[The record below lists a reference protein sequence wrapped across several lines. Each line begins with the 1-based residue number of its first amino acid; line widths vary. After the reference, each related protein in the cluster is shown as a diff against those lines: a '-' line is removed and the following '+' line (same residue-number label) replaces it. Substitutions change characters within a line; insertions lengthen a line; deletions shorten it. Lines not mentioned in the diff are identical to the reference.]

1 MLYDRLSP
9 ESPIDT
15 NIDRLAKVFPSVVRE
30 GKVDFDALR
39 QLLGDDIG
47 EPHELYGLNWKGKA
61 QARRAALTPSLGTLR
76 PCPEESVDWNS
87 TKNLYIEGDNLEVL
101 KLLRKSYSGKV
112 KMIYIDPPY
121 NTGNDFV
128 YEDDYQ
134 CGIDQYKKL
143 TEQEET
149 LPSNVESNGRFH
161 TLWLNMMYPR
171 LVIAH
176 ELLSDDGVM
185 FVSLDDGEVSN
196 FRLIA
201 DEIFGPSS
209 FVTTLHCQMST
220 TQGMKVKAAQKGNI
234 VKNAEYVLCYTK
246 NGRKDI
252 ASKLLY
258 DLRPEYDEHYQLIMK
273 DDGSIGSISELYDY
287 SFPKDLANK
296 KPLSLSEAFRKS
308 DEFAKI
314 VKANLSKIV
323 RMHSVTCSVP
333 DNIVA
338 FRHWEEMSID
348 HRNYILTT
356 DKNGNLQQLLR
367 LSDSWGLTDGYYRTE
382 GLRKIRGDWWE
393 GFYIDMGN
401 VSKEGGVS
409 FKNGKKPVRLIQQ
422 LAYMTTNE
430 GDIVLDFFSGSA
442 TTAHSVMKNNLE
454 CGIKSRHI
462 MVQLP
467 EPCDRK
473 SEAYKA
479 GYKNIC
485 EIGKER
491 IRRAGKKLKEE
502 AGLIGQGI
510 DTGFRVYKLDSS
522 NVKPWN
528 PDAEDL
534 GASLDLFSEHLV
546 EGRTSDDLLTE
557 VMLKSGIDLC
567 EETETR
573 EIAGHRV
580 YSLGYGQF
588 YACMD
593 RDLSGAEG
601 ELALGIAA
609 WHAEECAAV
618 GGEQQDTCTVFV
630 ADEAFAGRD
639 DAKMNFVSTL
649 QQYGICNVKAL

>member
-1 MLYDRLSP
+1 MSYDRLTQ
-9 ESPIDT
+9 ESPVDT
-15 NIDRLAKVFPSVVRE
+15 NITRLAQAFPSVVRE

-76 PCPEESVDWNS
+76 PCPEESVDWDS

-121 NTGNDFV
+121 NTGKEFV
-128 YEDDYQ
+128 YPDDYQ
-134 CGIDQYKKL
+134 IGIEHYKKL
-143 TEQEET
+143 TEQEEEFPIN
-149 LPSNVESNGRFH
+149 LEGSGRFH
-161 TLWLNMMYPR
+161 TDWLNMMYPR
-171 LVIAH
+171 LAIARD
-176 ELLSDDGVM
+176 LLADDGVI
-185 FVSLDDGEVSN
+185 FISIDDNEVSDLLQVCDVLFGRCN
-196 FRLIA
+196 KIAHICHKHRASVSNDKIISLNHNHILLYAKNILPIRENRSSIGDDPILEGFDLEDERGKYKLVPVDGPGGEKKGNPYYTFLNVTGFWRYSLETMKEKYEKGLIVKTPNGLQQKYYQFQA
-201 DEIFGPSS
+201 KASRRT
-209 FVTTLHCQMST
+209 VTTWWDKDFLTST
-220 TQGMKVKAAQKGNI
+220 ATRHLVDLLGGKYFDNP
-234 VKNAEYVLCYTK
+234 KNVNL
-246 NGRKDI
+246 I
-252 ASKLLY
+252 LL
-258 DLRPEYDEHYQLIMK
+258 M
-273 DDGSIGSISELYDY
+273 
-287 SFPKDLANK
+287 
-296 KPLSLSEAFRKS
+296 
-308 DEFAKI
+308 
-314 VKANLSKIV
+314 
-323 RMHSVTCSVP
+323 
-333 DNIVA
+333 
-338 FRHWEEMSID
+338 
-348 HRNYILTT
+348 
-356 DKNGNLQQLLR
+356 LR
-367 LSDSWGLTDGYYRTE
+367 LFTHQDKSA
-382 GLRKIRGDWWE
+382 
-393 GFYIDMGN
+393 
-401 VSKEGGVS
+401 
-409 FKNGKKPVRLIQQ
+409 LI
-422 LAYMTTNE
+422 
-430 GDIVLDFFSGSA
+430 LDFFSGSA
-442 TTAHSVMKNNLE
+442 TTAHAVMQMNAEDGGK
-454 CGIKSRHI
+454 RRFI

-502 AGLIGQGI
+502 AGLIGQGL

-546 EGRTSDDLLTE
+546 EGRTADDLLTE

-567 EETETR
+567 EEMETR

-593 RDLSGAEG
+593 LDLAGAEG

-630 ADEAFAGRD
+630 ADQAFAGRD

-649 QQYGICNVKAL
+649 QQYGICKVKAL

>member
-1 MLYDRLSP
+1 MSYDRLSP

-15 NIDRLAKVFPSVVRE
+15 NIDRLAQVFPSVVRE

-76 PCPEESVDWNS
+76 PCPEESVDWES

-121 NTGNDFV
+121 NTGKEFV
-128 YEDDYQ
+128 YPDDYQ
-134 CGIDQYKKL
+134 SGIGHYKKL
-143 TEQEET
+143 TEQEKT
-149 LPSNVESNGRFH
+149 LPCNVESNGKFH
-161 TLWLNMMYPR
+161 TDWLNMMYPR
-171 LVIAH
+171 LMLARD
-176 ELLSDDGVM
+176 LLCDDGIIFISIDENEFANIKLLLNLVFGEDNCVSDIVWKNRYNAAKEKHIAKIHEYIFVYTKCKSNLGNISIPTTEEYVSRYFKYKDEKIAIRGPFRLQPLEAGKSMDARPNLM
-185 FVSLDDGEVSN
+185 FPIEAPDGTQILPKRQWKWDQNHVSLAIRSGEIYFNKVGDNWSVSTKQYLRDEN
-196 FRLIA
+196 GVDYGVKPFSIVENIYTQNA
-201 DEIFGPSS
+201 TKEITEIFGNDKIFP
-209 FVTTLHCQMST
+209 
-220 TQGMKVKAAQKGNI
+220 
-234 VKNAEYVLCYTK
+234 
-246 NGRKDI
+246 
-252 ASKLLY
+252 
-258 DLRPEYDEHYQLIMK
+258 
-273 DDGSIGSISELYDY
+273 
-287 SFPKDLANK
+287 FPKPVDLLVHLMNI
-296 KPLSLSEAFRKS
+296 S
-308 DEFAKI
+308 DI
-314 VKANLSKIV
+314 
-323 RMHSVTCSVP
+323 
-333 DNIVA
+333 
-338 FRHWEEMSID
+338 
-348 HRNYILTT
+348 
-356 DKNGNLQQLLR
+356 KN
-367 LSDSWGLTDGYYRTE
+367 
-382 GLRKIRGDWWE
+382 
-393 GFYIDMGN
+393 M
-401 VSKEGGVS
+401 
-409 FKNGKKPVRLIQQ
+409 
-422 LAYMTTNE
+422 
-430 GDIVLDFFSGSA
+430 DIVMDFFSGSC
-442 TTAHSVMKNNLE
+442 TTAHALFKRFVE
-454 CGIKSRHI
+454 IQGTGRFV

-467 EPCDRK
+467 EPCDKK

-502 AGLIGQGI
+502 AGLIGQGL

-522 NVKPWN
+522 NVKPWD
-528 PDAEDL
+528 PDTEDL
-534 GASLDLFSEHLV
+534 GASLDLFSQHLV

-567 EETETR
+567 EEMETR

>member
-15 NIDRLAKVFPSVVRE
+15 NIDRLAQAFPSVVRE

-76 PCPEESVDWNS
+76 PCPEESVDWDS

-121 NTGNDFV
+121 NTGNEFV

-134 CGIDQYKKL
+134 SGIGHYKKL

-149 LPSNVESNGRFH
+149 LPRNVESNGKFH
-161 TLWLNMMYPR
+161 TDWLNMMYPR
-171 LVIAH
+171 LMLARDLLCEDGIIFISIDEHEIHNLAEICTDVFGQSNYLNEIVWDKRNPKGEACGLSQQH
-176 ELLSDDGVM
+176 EYIVACTKNKGKLAERDYFYRKKEHAAQMLAKAEACLRSAKGNTHQAEKLYQAWLKTKENEFSGGEMAYKFIDENGNVYQPVSMAAPDKPETRSHTPLLHPITQKPCPVPAKGWRFPSSTMNELL
-185 FVSLDDGEVSN
+185 LRGEIL
-196 FRLIA
+196 FGK
-201 DEIFGPSS
+201 DE
-209 FVTTLHCQMST
+209 T
-220 TQGMKVKAAQKGNI
+220 TQPR
-234 VKNAEYVLCYTK
+234 
-246 NGRKDI
+246 RKY
-252 ASKLLY
+252 LLKENMLEAVPSMFY
-258 DLRPEYDEHYQLIMK
+258 YG
-273 DDGSIGSISELYDY
+273 GSEDAVGLPFDN
-287 SFPKDLANK
+287 PK
-296 KPLSLSEAFRKS
+296 P
-308 DEFAKI
+308 
-314 VKANLSKIV
+314 
-323 RMHSVTCSVP
+323 T
-333 DNIVA
+333 
-338 FRHWEEMSID
+338 
-348 HRNYILTT
+348 Y
-356 DKNGNLQQLLR
+356 
-367 LSDSWGLTDGYYRTE
+367 
-382 GLRKIRGDWWE
+382 
-393 GFYIDMGN
+393 
-401 VSKEGGVS
+401 
-409 FKNGKKPVRLIQQ
+409 LIQR
-422 LAYMTTNE
+422 LLECTSKDNL
-430 GDIVLDFFSGSA
+430 ILDFFSGSA
-442 TTAHSVMKNNLE
+442 TAAHSVMKLNAEDGGN
-454 CGIKSRHI
+454 RRYI

-467 EPCDRK
+467 EPCDKK

-491 IRRAGKKLKEE
+491 IRRAGRKLKEE
-502 AGLIGQGI
+502 AGLIGQGL

-522 NVKPWN
+522 NVKPWD

-593 RDLSGAEG
+593 LDLSGAEG

>member
-1 MLYDRLSP
+1 MSYDRLSP

-15 NIDRLAKVFPSVVRE
+15 NIDRLAQAFPSVVRE

-76 PCPEESVDWNS
+76 PCPEESVDWES

-121 NTGNDFV
+121 NTGKEFV
-128 YEDDYQ
+128 YPDDYQ
-134 CGIDQYKKL
+134 CGIGQYKKL
-143 TEQEET
+143 TEQEGM
-149 LPSNVESNGRFH
+149 LPGNVESNGRFH

-171 LVIAH
+171 LMLARDLLCEDGIIFISIDEHEIHNLAEICTDIFGQSNYLNEIVWDKRNPKGEACGLSQQHEYIVACTKNKGKLAERDYFYRKKEH
-176 ELLSDDGVM
+176 AAQMLAKAEACLSSAKGNTHQAEKLYQAWLKTKENEFSGGEMAYKFIDENGNVYQPVSMAWPNIKKAPDDYYRPVLHPITQKPCPVPAKGWRFPSSTMNELL
-185 FVSLDDGEVSN
+185 LRGEIL
-196 FRLIA
+196 FGK
-201 DEIFGPSS
+201 DE
-209 FVTTLHCQMST
+209 T
-220 TQGMKVKAAQKGNI
+220 TQPR
-234 VKNAEYVLCYTK
+234 
-246 NGRKDI
+246 RKY
-252 ASKLLY
+252 LLKENMLEAVPSMFY
-258 DLRPEYDEHYQLIMK
+258 YGGSEDAVGLPFDNPKPTYLIQRLLECTSK
-273 DDGSIGSISELYDY
+273 DD
-287 SFPKDLANK
+287 
-296 KPLSLSEAFRKS
+296 
-308 DEFAKI
+308 
-314 VKANLSKIV
+314 
-323 RMHSVTCSVP
+323 
-333 DNIVA
+333 
-338 FRHWEEMSID
+338 
-348 HRNYILTT
+348 
-356 DKNGNLQQLLR
+356 
-367 LSDSWGLTDGYYRTE
+367 
-382 GLRKIRGDWWE
+382 
-393 GFYIDMGN
+393 
-401 VSKEGGVS
+401 
-409 FKNGKKPVRLIQQ
+409 LI
-422 LAYMTTNE
+422 
-430 GDIVLDFFSGSA
+430 LDFFSGSA
-442 TTAHSVMKNNLE
+442 TAAHSVMKLNAEDGGN
-454 CGIKSRHI
+454 RRFI

-467 EPCDRK
+467 ETCDKK

-502 AGLIGQGI
+502 VGLIGQGL

-522 NVKPWN
+522 NVKPWD

-567 EETETR
+567 EEMETR

-593 RDLSGAEG
+593 RNLSGAEG

>member
-1 MLYDRLSP
+1 MSYDRLTQ
-9 ESPIDT
+9 ESPVDT
-15 NIDRLAKVFPSVVRE
+15 NITRLAQAFPSVVRE

-47 EPHELYGLNWKGKA
+47 EQKELFGLNWKGKSE
-61 QARRAALTPSLGTLR
+61 ARRAALAPSLGTLR
-76 PCPEESVDWNS
+76 PCPEESVDWDS

-101 KLLRKSYSGKV
+101 KLLRKSYSGCFDV
-112 KMIYIDPPY
+112 IFIDPPY
-121 NTGNDFV
+121 NTKEDFI
-128 YEDDYQ
+128 YSDDYALPL
-134 CGIDQYKKL
+134 KKYIEY
-143 TEQEET
+143 TEQEGLLKCEQ
-149 LPSNVESNGRFH
+149 ERNGKEH
-161 TLWLNMMYPR
+161 TIWLNMMYPR
-171 LVIAH
+171 CLLARDLLKKDGVI
-176 ELLSDDGVM
+176 LITLSDKENHH
-185 FVSLDDGEVSN
+185 LRTCLN
-196 FRLIA
+196 
-201 DEIFGPSS
+201 EIFGEENFITEFFWEKKKKPS
-209 FVTTLHCQMST
+209 FLH
-220 TQGMKVKAAQKGNI
+220 
-234 VKNAEYVLCYTK
+234 KNVCKIFDYVLCYAKNASETSAFSLDKTTPGKKYPFNNRGNSLGILRFPPNSVRFGVESDIIRPMDMSSSDGIITKLKTEVRISNFTNVNEFELEGEWRYSQEKLDSLIK
-246 NGRKDI
+246 NG
-252 ASKLLY
+252 
-258 DLRPEYDEHYQLIMK
+258 DEIT
-273 DDGSIGSISELYDY
+273 I
-287 SFPKDLANK
+287 
-296 KPLSLSEAFRKS
+296 
-308 DEFAKI
+308 
-314 VKANLSKIV
+314 SKIPFRPNLV
-323 RMHSVTCSVP
+323 MKGGKTKKMNNVLTRGTTHTETNEDATQQIRGLFSF
-333 DNIVA
+333 DA
-338 FRHWEEMSID
+338 FDTPKPIGLV
-348 HRNYILTT
+348 I
-356 DKNGNLQQLLR
+356 QLLK
-367 LSDSWGLTDGYYRTE
+367 SVKGHN
-382 GLRKIRGDWWE
+382 RKI
-393 GFYIDMGN
+393 
-401 VSKEGGVS
+401 S
-409 FKNGKKPVRLIQQ
+409 
-422 LAYMTTNE
+422 
-430 GDIVLDFFSGSA
+430 VLDFFSGSA
-442 TTAHSVMKNNLE
+442 TTAHAVMQMNAEDGGN
-454 CGIKSRHI
+454 RRFI

-467 EPCDRK
+467 EPCK
-473 SEAYKA
+473 ANTPAGQA

-502 AGLIGQGI
+502 AGLTGQGL

-522 NVKPWN
+522 NVKPWD

-593 RDLSGAEG
+593 LDLSGAEG